1 VRRRGGVRRG
11 GGVRRR
17 GDVRRRGGVRRGGV
31 RRKGGGGEGGVSP
44 FSGAGLAFTRGG
56 AAREVE
62 LHRGQTREGP
72 DA

>member
-44 FSGAGLAFTRGG
+44 FRWSRPRLHERWSCTRGG
-56 AAREVE
+56 AA
-62 LHRGQTREGP
+62 QGP